1 MDSYFIK
8 LDATHSHLKMRLA
21 EIRFDLRSTV
31 RQTKE
36 ALERRFGSSADT
48 MNLELRDTAG
58 NFLAA
63 MSNDQET
70 LAHYG
75 PQEGYTLH
83 VVDSAPSTLLA
94 QFEDVSQV
102 EKY

>member
-21 EIRFDLRSTV
+21 EIRFDLRATV

-48 MNLELRDTAG
+48 MSLELRDTAG
-58 NFLAA
+58 NFIAA

-83 VVDSAPSTLLA
+83 VVDSNPYSLLA
-94 QFEDVSQV
+94 QFEDVS
-102 EKY
+102 